1 MCANDDPITT
11 IKQQFN
17 PHHTNGVIKVEIM
30 CCNHHNSYRKASKWH
45 RHNKT
50 ATPNNNCKSAVSE
63 ITDTTDKGLQHTIN
77 DNYYC
82 ANCPVLSQVA
92 ATTTTTET
100 SPSMVVGNNNM
111 RTMDM
116 ASRLLSCCLAS
127 GSDENRKTVE
137 NDMIFRN
144 KSNYSKL
151 LSYLMQNNKHY
162 YYFHHHWNDKPE
174 SNATQ
179 LNYRARSN
187 TNGFTFVLL
196 ILMIITC
203 FCIDF
208 TTAGKLR
215 LLASI

>member
-1 MCANDDPITT
+1 
-11 IKQQFN
+11 
-17 PHHTNGVIKVEIM
+17 M
-30 CCNHHNSYRKASKWH
+30 CCNHHNSYRNKASKWH

-50 ATPNNNCKSAVSE
+50 ASTPNNNNCKSAVSE

-92 ATTTTTET
+92 ATTTTTTTET
-100 SPSMVVGNNNM
+100 SPSMVVGNNNI

-116 ASRLLSCCLAS
+116 ASRLLSCCLAT

-137 NDMIFRN
+137 NDTMFRN

-151 LSYLMQNNKHY
+151 LSYLVQNNKHY
-162 YYFHHHWNDKPE
+162 YYFHHHWYEKHE

-187 TNGFTFVLL
+187 TNGYSFVLL

-208 TTAGKLR
+208 TTAGKFC